1 MNQAANECA
10 VCRQAARVR
19 ILETYVAGRPVIRHF
34 CFECADRYFGQL
46 SRQEPPVA
54 RRASLGALMIL
65 AGILLGLLAIVADHL
80 GIHGNPG
87 FGWYKQTGLV
97 TGSLLIC
104 LAAVWRIDIIGV
116 LGILMLGLA
125 AGANLLG
132 LAGRDGFGWK
142 QQMAM
147 AAGLVLVVAGTLI
160 RRRTCRQ
167 AARQGSVPP
176 PIPLG

>member
-1 MNQAANECA
+1 MNHTANGCA
-10 VCRQAARVR
+10 VCKQAARVR

-46 SRQEPPVA
+46 SQQDPPVV
-54 RRASLGALMIL
+54 RRASLGALLIL
-65 AGILLGLLAIVADHL
+65 AGLLLGLVAIVADHL
-80 GIHGNPG
+80 GIHGSPG
-87 FGWYKQTGLV
+87 FGWYKQTGLL

-104 LAAVWRIDIIGV
+104 LAAFWRIDIIGV

-142 QQMAM
+142 QQVAM
-147 AAGLVLVVAGTLI
+147 AAGLLLVVAGTLV
-160 RRRTCRQ
+160 RRRSCRQ
-167 AARQGSVPP
+167 AERPSGVSPQ
-176 PIPLG
+176 IPL